1 MSTLPSGANLSS
13 VSRRRDIDLAQAARP
28 AARQECSSTVSREAC
43 TEPSRLV
50 VRAVATNGRSNKNTK
65 KAKGHVD
72 HHCDE
77 YEKPVLPDELEL
89 KWLETNNEL
98 KGLKMEEL
106 ATGGQGSLLGSRIP
120 KHYFLVRGF
129 GEADSV
135 DGAVPWETGSY
146 DLALEDAGEVLD
158 YHLFKILSP
167 HTNNSSWQKHCAA
180 PGMQLHVLKYTFLKS
195 YSAYIVMVDCCNL
208 L

>member
-1 MSTLPSGANLSS
+1 MMALSVGHMSTLTSGASLSS
-13 VSRRRDIDLAQAARP
+13 VSRRRDIDLAQ

-77 YEKPVLPDELEL
+77 HEKPVLPDELEL
-89 KWLETNNEL
+89 KWLETSNEL

-106 ATGGQGSLLGSRIP
+106 ATGGHGILLGSRRFQSI
-120 KHYFLVRGF
+120 
-129 GEADSV
+129 
-135 DGAVPWETGSY
+135 
-146 DLALEDAGEVLD
+146 
-158 YHLFKILSP
+158 I
-167 HTNNSSWQKHCAA
+167 SW
-180 PGMQLHVLKYTFLKS
+180 
-195 YSAYIVMVDCCNL
+195 
-208 L
+208 